1 MKQRMISM
9 VLAASLCISGC
20 ISNVTVLHVDAAKE
34 QEIEASNFD
43 ALKVLYNGKVDK
55 YEKLRKNKHHEE
67 RTLKQSVEMYKGEKE
82 ARRKKVK
89 NHTNSSEMNTLNWGG
104 EMVHV
109 DTEEMSNENIPE
121 QKVKVA
127 IIDSGINYSDD
138 IDVAERK
145 NFIPDDS
152 GDEEGMSLLYED
164 ISGHGTNIAGV
175 IAAKDNDLGITGIN
189 SNVELYS
196 ARVLDANMQAPISRV
211 IEAIDWAIEK
221 DVDIIN
227 LSFTTK
233 TNSAELLAAIQ
244 RAYDADILLVAA
256 AGNSEEGSD
265 GVMYPAAYAEVIAIG
280 SIDTNG
286 EVSSFS
292 PEGQQVELV
301 APGELITS
309 TDVFDT
315 VSTHSGTSYAAPYVT
330 GIASKLWEKDKECSR
345 DFIRAVLDI
354 SANLYGNEK
363 DYGYGLVDY
372 AYAEKVYE
380 ALKPMMGDEQQFN
393 EILEYAVNI
402 CGITNPST
410 VPVMDKTE
418 DMVEGA
424 WSQDNHQLAL
434 SNITLTSDRGRRL
447 LLAGCIISD
456 NDDYAKLYSMKKH
469 PYFHGY
475 YRYIGDEKRGYTN
488 YIAGSLYLTK
498 VAEAMMQGKL
508 SSFYTS
514 DPLVDI
520 DGHQLSRFINNTYI
534 NGEDQITW
542 ADVEYYIE
550 VKVGVDFTPN
560 NKTQRAL
567 VVYGMALHSMMDI
580 FAHSAMTGPGGT
592 VIIHEQG
599 ADDTTEIPMRYEMA
613 KKICRKALGQ
623 ICGLHDG
630 QSTRAYSTYGHCNI
644 HIFDFLIE
652 KKYYTYFRLVDIK
665 KYALEVCNANS
676 TVFPSSENTYIVDYG
691 KMDGLRVPG
700 LYQAQ

>member
-1 MKQRMISM
+1 M
-9 VLAASLCISGC
+9 VLVASLCISGC
-20 ISNVTVLHVDAAKE
+20 ISNATALHVEAAKE
-34 QEIEASNFD
+34 QEIEASDFD
-43 ALKVLYNGKVDK
+43 ALKVLSTDKMDK

-89 NHTNSSEMNTLNWGG
+89 NHTNSSEMNALNWGG

-109 DTEEMSNENIPE
+109 DTEEMSNESIPE

-244 RAYDADILLVAA
+244 RAYDADILLIAA

-265 GVMYPAAYAEVIAIG
+265 GVMYPAAYSEVMAIG
-280 SIDTNG
+280 SVDTNG

-550 VKVGVDFTPN
+550 VKVGVDFTPS

-592 VIIHEQG
+592 VIIHSER
-599 ADDTTEIPMRYEMA
+599 ADDTGKIPMRYEVA

-676 TVFPSSENTYIVDYG
+676 SVFPSSENTYDVDYG